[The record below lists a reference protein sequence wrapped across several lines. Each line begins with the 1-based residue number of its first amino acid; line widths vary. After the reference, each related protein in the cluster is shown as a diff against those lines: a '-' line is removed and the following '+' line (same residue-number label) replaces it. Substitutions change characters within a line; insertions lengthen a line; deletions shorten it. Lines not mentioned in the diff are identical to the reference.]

1 VQQKRTWKGESMRK
15 LLIICLVVSAM
26 VVTGGVASAQKGTVV
41 YYSSGGAKVAKV
53 LVKTFNEMYP
63 DITVETIIGGT
74 GELTTRIK
82 AEKQN
87 PRGDVF
93 RAAVEAFHSF
103 PELFESYQT
112 NQDALF
118 SRNLVGKSHKF
129 YAYSTAIQ
137 LFIVNT
143 GLMTEVAA
151 PKSWKALG
159 NPKYKGKI
167 IMAHPAVSGSAFRQ
181 IAQMVHLHGWG
192 LVGKVVDNTN
202 FVAKS
207 RLVYTNVAKG
217 EYAIGVTEESKPYRM
232 AKDGYPTI
240 AVYPAE
246 GVAMSYGA
254 VGLIKGGPNPKN
266 ARLFADFINSKEG
279 HQIAVKV
286 ENRRSPRAD
295 VAAPKLMPKTSDI
308 KFFEFD
314 EERAAKNRE
323 EILRKFEELYSKKK

>member
-1 VQQKRTWKGESMRK
+1 MKR
-15 LLIICLVVSAM
+15 LLIISLVTLVM
-26 VVTGGVASAQKGTVV
+26 IVTGGVEAAQKGTVV
-41 YYSSGGAKVAKV
+41 YYSSGGAKVAKA
-53 LVKTFNEMYP
+53 LVKAFGEKYP

-82 AEKQN
+82 AEKNN

-93 RAAVEAFHSF
+93 RAAVEAFYSF
-103 PELFESYQT
+103 PELFESYKT
-112 NQDALF
+112 KENAAF
-118 SRNLVGKSHKF
+118 SKNLVGEGHKF

-143 GLMTEVAA
+143 AMMPETEA
-151 PKSWKALG
+151 PKSWQALG
-159 NPKYKGKI
+159 DPQYKGKI
-167 IMAHPAVSGSAFRQ
+167 VMAHPAVSGSAFRQ
-181 IAQMVHLHGWG
+181 IAQMVDLHGWD
-192 LVGKVVDNTN
+192 LVAKVVDNTN
-202 FVAKS
+202 FVPKS

-254 VGLIKGGPNPKN
+254 VGLIKNGPNPEN
-266 ARLFADFINSKEG
+266 ARLFVDFVNSKEG

-286 ENRRSPRAD
+286 ENRRSPRTD
-295 VAAPKLMPKTSDI
+295 VAAPKEMPMTSNI
-308 KFFEFD
+308 KFFDFD
-314 EERAAKNRE
+314 EEKAAENRD
-323 EILRKFEELYSKKK
+323 EILKKFEELYSNKK